1 MSVKALNSVAGFS
14 VGENPTDIILANGDI
29 TTINANLTGNLNTAA
44 ILTDNYFY
52 ANGDP
57 LVFTSNAAGN
67 NYEIQFN
74 YSNEFTANSG
84 LTYNPFTSVLS
95 TTGEV
100 QANTVSAQ
108 GNITASYFIGNIV
121 GNISGNLTVPGV
133 NTSVIFNN
141 EGNAGG
147 SDALKFDYA
156 TNELILNGNASVA
169 NLEATSLVSA
179 ATLQGNLVTAAQPN
193 ITSVGTL
200 ASLSVSGNANAANL
214 NATNSINSP
223 NGAITDLDSSNITAT
238 GTISTLDLS
247 ATGNVGV
254 DGDFYSAN
262 GTFTNKISVAGNVD
276 ASILNL
282 SGNFIS
288 QGNLSLVGDATI
300 DGNVSANNLS
310 GIGNISTSGNVSGN
324 DLTALGNLS
333 ATGNVIGNNLSVSNV
348 ASLANV
354 VLTGTIDGNLIPNA
368 NNSFSVGN
376 SSNVWSN
383 INVGNQGILIG
394 NTSITN
400 VNGAVTT
407 PKANITG
414 NLSTSNLDISHST
427 TAHGDVTILGNL
439 TVSGTTDYINV
450 TELSVMD
457 PVISLGGEADGQD
470 SAGYDG
476 KDRGMLLR
484 NYLEDGS
491 AVENHFLGWK
501 SSDREFIAV
510 ATVTDSTGDVITVG
524 ELGNV
529 RANTFKGN
537 IEGKVLTAAQP
548 NITSVGTL
556 ASLSVSG
563 SITTP
568 GTANVGTL
576 KASGITYP
584 IGDGDS
590 GHVLTTNG
598 AGDLFFASPISNQLV
613 NGNSNVTVNANSNVT
628 VSVTGVAN
636 VVNITNNSV
645 TVKGNVT
652 ANTVTANTSIALG
665 ITNINFATRTTATI
679 APNQVIVSVPSAGI
693 RGVEFF
699 IKGEEEAGSKY
710 SVETIAAVHNGTA
723 VEYSK
728 YGAVTI
734 GGLTGVLAVIFD
746 SGNINL
752 TVTAGSTNSTV
763 WTTQYRTL

>member
-1 MSVKALNSVAGFS
+1 M
-14 VGENPTDIILANGDI
+14 
-29 TTINANLTGNLNTAA
+29 
-44 ILTDNYFY
+44 
-52 ANGDP
+52 
-57 LVFTSNAAGN
+57 
-67 NYEIQFN
+67 
-74 YSNEFTANSG
+74 
-84 LTYNPFTSVLS
+84 
-95 TTGEV
+95 
-100 QANTVSAQ
+100 
-108 GNITASYFIGNIV
+108 
-121 GNISGNLTVPGV
+121 
-133 NTSVIFNN
+133 
-141 EGNAGG
+141 
-147 SDALKFDYA
+147 
-156 TNELILNGNASVA
+156 
-169 NLEATSLVSA
+169 
-179 ATLQGNLVTAAQPN
+179 
-193 ITSVGTL
+193 
-200 ASLSVSGNANAANL
+200 
-214 NATNSINSP
+214 
-223 NGAITDLDSSNITAT
+223 
-238 GTISTLDLS
+238 
-247 ATGNVGV
+247 
-254 DGDFYSAN
+254 
-262 GTFTNKISVAGNVD
+262 
-276 ASILNL
+276 
-282 SGNFIS
+282 
-288 QGNLSLVGDATI
+288 
-300 DGNVSANNLS
+300 
-310 GIGNISTSGNVSGN
+310 
-324 DLTALGNLS
+324 
-333 ATGNVIGNNLSVSNV
+333 
-348 ASLANV
+348 
-354 VLTGTIDGNLIPNA
+354 TGTIDGNLIPNA
-368 NNSFSVGN
+368 NNSFSIGT

-383 INVGNQGILIG
+383 INVGNQGVLIG

-407 PKANITG
+407 PTANITG
-414 NLSTSNLDISHST
+414 NLTTSNLDISHTT
-427 TAHGDVTILGNL
+427 TARGDVTILGNL
-439 TVSGTTDYINV
+439 TVSGTTEYINV

-457 PVISLGGEADGQD
+457 PVISLGGEADGED

-476 KDRGMLLR
+476 KDRGILLR

-524 ELGNV
+524 EFGNV

-537 IEGKVLTAAQP
+537 IEGTVLTAAQP

-556 ASLSVSG
+556 ASLSLSG

-613 NGNSNVTVNANSNVT
+613 NGNSNVIVNANSNIT
-628 VSVTGVAN
+628 VSVAGIAN
-636 VVNITNNSV
+636 VINVTNNAV

-652 ANTVTANTSIALG
+652 ANTVTANTNVAVG
-665 ITNINFATRTTATI
+665 ITNIGFATRTTSTI
-679 APNQVIVSVPSAGI
+679 APNQILVSVPSAGI

-699 IKGEEEAGSKY
+699 IKGEESAGSKY
-710 SVETIAAVHNGTA
+710 SVETISAVHNGTA

>member
-44 ILTDNYFY
+44 ILTDGYFY

-74 YSNEFTANSG
+74 YGNQFTANGG
-84 LTYNPFTSVLS
+84 LTYNPFTNLLN
-95 TTGEV
+95 TTGDIT
-100 QANTVSAQ
+100 ANTVSTV

-156 TNELILNGNASVA
+156 TNQLILNGNATVN
-169 NLEATSLVSA
+169 NLSATSLVSA
-179 ATLQGNLVTAAQPN
+179 NTLQGNLVTAVQPN

-200 ASLSVSGNANAANL
+200 ATLSVLGNANAANL
-214 NATNSINSP
+214 NATNSIRSP

-254 DGDFYSAN
+254 SGDFYSAN
-262 GTFTNKISVAGNVD
+262 GTFTNKVSVTGNVD

-288 QGNLSLVGDATI
+288 QGNLSLVGNATI
-300 DGNVSANNLS
+300 DGNISANNLN

-324 DLTALGNLS
+324 NLNALGNLS

-354 VLTGTIDGNLIPNA
+354 VLTGTIDGDLIPNA
-368 NNSFSVGN
+368 NNSFSIGT

-383 INVGNQGILIG
+383 INLGDQGVLIG

-407 PKANITG
+407 PTANVTG
-414 NLSTSNLDISHST
+414 NLNTSNLDISHTT

-524 ELGNV
+524 EFGNV

-584 IGDGDS
+584 INDGDS

-598 AGDLFFASPISNQLV
+598 AGDLFFASPISDQLV
-613 NGNSNVTVNANSNVT
+613 NGNSNVIVNANSNVT
-628 VSVTGVAN
+628 VSVAGIAN
-636 VVNITNNSV
+636 VINVTNNAV
-645 TVKGNVT
+645 TVKGNIT
-652 ANTVTANTSIALG
+652 ANTVTANTNVAVG
-665 ITNINFATRTTATI
+665 ITNIGYATRTTSTI
-679 APNQVIVSVPSAGI
+679 APNQILVSVPSAGI

-710 SVETIAAVHNGTA
+710 SVETISAVHNGTA

>member
-29 TTINANLTGNLNTAA
+29 TTINADLTGNLNTFA

-74 YSNEFTANSG
+74 YGNEFTANSG
-84 LTYNPFTSVLS
+84 LTYNPFTNVLN
-95 TTGEV
+95 TTGDV
-100 QANTVSAQ
+100 TANTVSTV

-156 TNELILNGNASVA
+156 TNELILNGNASVN
-169 NLEATSLVSA
+169 NLSATSLVSA
-179 ATLQGNLVTAAQPN
+179 ATLEGNLLTNAQPN

-200 ASLSVSGNANAANL
+200 ASLSVTGNSRVFDLTVTGNFAVDNG
-214 NATNSINSP
+214 SITEVN
-223 NGAITDLDSSNITAT
+223 SSNITT
-238 GTISTLDLS
+238 GNISTINIS
-247 ATGNVGV
+247 ATGNVGI
-254 DGDFYSAN
+254 DGEIHAAN
-262 GTFTNKISVAGNVD
+262 GTITNNLSVTGNVD
-276 ASILNL
+276 ASILKL

-288 QGNLSLVGDATI
+288 QGNLSLLGDATI
-300 DGNVSANNLS
+300 DGNISANNITGL
-310 GIGNISTSGNVSGN
+310 GDVST
-324 DLTALGNLS
+324 TGNLS
-333 ATGNVIGNNLSVSNV
+333 GNNLTGAGNLSVTGNITGNNLSIGN
-348 ASLANV
+348 LATLSNV
-354 VLTGTIDGNLIPNA
+354 VLSGDIDGNLIPSA
-368 NNSFSVGN
+368 NNTKSIG
-376 SSNVWSN
+376 SSSKVWSN
-383 INVGNQGILIG
+383 IYLGNQGVHIG

-400 VNGAVTT
+400 VNGITTT
-407 PKANITG
+407 PDANITG
-414 NLSTSNLDISHST
+414 NLTANKLDVTGATI
-427 TAHGDVTILGNL
+427 AHGDVSILGNL
-439 TVSGTTDYINV
+439 IVSGTTDYINV

-457 PVISLGGEADGQD
+457 PVISLGGAANGED

-491 AVENHFLGWK
+491 NPENQFLGWK
-501 SSDREFIAV
+501 TSDREFVAI
-510 ATVTDSTGDVITVG
+510 ATVADSTGDVMTVG
-524 ELGNV
+524 EFGNV

-537 IEGKVLTAAQP
+537 IEGRVLTAQQP
-548 NITSVGTL
+548 NITTVGTL
-556 ASLSVSG
+556 ASLSVNG

-568 GTANVGTL
+568 GAANVGTL

-584 IGDGDS
+584 IGDGAT
-590 GHVLTTNG
+590 GQVLTTNG
-598 AGDLFFASPISNQLV
+598 SGDLYFASPISTQLV
-613 NGNSNVTVNANSNVT
+613 NGNSNVIVNANSNVT
-628 VSVTGVAN
+628 VSVAGVAN
-636 VVNITNNSV
+636 VINVTNNSL

-652 ANTVTANTSIALG
+652 ANSVTANTSVTVG
-665 ITNINFATRTTATI
+665 ITNIGHATRTTSTI
-679 APNQVIVSVPSAGI
+679 APNQIIVSVPSAGI

-699 IKGEEEAGSKY
+699 IKGEESAGGKY
-710 SVETIAAVHNGTA
+710 SVETISAVHNGSA

-734 GGLTGVLAVIFD
+734 GGLTGVLAVLFD

>member
-44 ILTDNYFY
+44 ILTDGYFY

-74 YSNEFTANSG
+74 YGNQFTANGG
-84 LTYNPFTSVLS
+84 LTYNPFTNILN
-95 TTGEV
+95 TTGDV
-100 QANTVSAQ
+100 TANTVSTV

-156 TNELILNGNASVA
+156 TNELILNGNASVN
-169 NLEATSLVSA
+169 NLSATSLVSA
-179 ATLQGNLVTAAQPN
+179 ATLEGNLVTNAQPN

-200 ASLSVSGNANAANL
+200 ASVSVTGNANVANL
-214 NATNSINSP
+214 NATGNFTVA
-223 NGAITDLDSSNITAT
+223 NGSITDLTSSNITAT
-238 GTISTLDLS
+238 GNVTVVDVS
-247 ATGNVGV
+247 ATGNVGI
-254 DGDFYSAN
+254 DGEIHAAN
-262 GTFTNKISVAGNVD
+262 GTITNNLSVTGNVD

-282 SGNFIS
+282 SGNFVS

-300 DGNVSANNLS
+300 DGNVSANNITGLGDISTGGNLS
-310 GIGNISTSGNVSGN
+310 GNNLTGAGNVSV
-324 DLTALGNLS
+324 
-333 ATGNVIGNNLSVSNV
+333 TGNITGNNLSISNLATLSNV
-348 ASLANV
+348 ALS
-354 VLTGTIDGNLIPNA
+354 GTIDGNLIPTA
-368 NNSFSVGN
+368 NNTKSIGS

-383 INVGNQGILIG
+383 LHLGNQGVLIG

-400 VNGAVTT
+400 VNGIATI
-407 PKANITG
+407 PNANITG
-414 NLSTSNLDISHST
+414 NLTANKLDVTGATI
-427 TAHGDVTILGNL
+427 AHGDVSILGNL
-439 TVSGTTDYINV
+439 IVSGTTDYINV

-457 PVISLGGEADGQD
+457 PVISLGGAANGED

-491 AVENHFLGWK
+491 NPENQFLGWK
-501 SSDREFIAV
+501 TTDREFV
-510 ATVTDSTGDVITVG
+510 AISNVADSTGDVMTVG
-524 ELGNV
+524 EFGNV

-537 IEGKVLTAAQP
+537 IEGRVLTAAQP

-556 ASLSVSG
+556 ASLSLSG
-563 SITTP
+563 AITTP
-568 GTANVGTL
+568 GAANVGSL

-584 IGDGDS
+584 IGDGDT
-590 GHVLTTNG
+590 GQVLTTNG
-598 AGDLFFASPISNQLV
+598 SGDLYFASPISTQLV
-613 NGNSNVTVNANSNVT
+613 NGNSNVIVNANSNVT
-628 VSVTGVAN
+628 VSVAGVAN
-636 VVNITNNSV
+636 VINVTNNSV

-652 ANTVTANTSIALG
+652 ANSVTANTEVTVG
-665 ITNINFATRTTATI
+665 ITNIGYATRTTSTI
-679 APNQVIVSVPSAGI
+679 APNQIIVSVPSAGI

-699 IKGEEEAGSKY
+699 IKGEESAGSKY
-710 SVETIAAVHNGTA
+710 SVETISAVHNGSA

-734 GGLTGVLAVIFD
+734 GGLTGVVSVLYD

>member
-29 TTINANLTGNLNTAA
+29 TTINANLTGNLNTFA
-44 ILTDNYFY
+44 ILTDGYFY

-74 YSNEFTANSG
+74 YGNEFTANGG
-84 LTYNPFTSVLS
+84 LTYNPFINLLT
-95 TTGEV
+95 TTGDIA
-100 QANTVSAQ
+100 ANTVSTV

-147 SDALKFDYA
+147 SDALKFDYD
-156 TNELILNGNASVA
+156 TNELILNGNASVT
-169 NLEATSLVSA
+169 NLSATSLVSA
-179 ATLQGNLVTAAQPN
+179 ETLQGNLTTNAQPN

-200 ASLSVSGNANAANL
+200 ASLSVTGNSRVFDLTVTGNFAVDNG
-214 NATNSINSP
+214 SITEVN
-223 NGAITDLDSSNITAT
+223 SSNITT
-238 GTISTLDLS
+238 GNISTINIS
-247 ATGNVGV
+247 ATGNVGI
-254 DGDFYSAN
+254 DGEIHAAN
-262 GTFTNKISVAGNVD
+262 GTITNNLSVAGNID
-276 ASILNL
+276 GSILNL
-282 SGNFIS
+282 SGNFVS
-288 QGNLSLVGDATI
+288 QGNLSLVGTATI
-300 DGNVSANNLS
+300 DGNVSANNIS
-310 GIGNISTSGNVSGN
+310 GLGDISTTGNLLGN
-324 DLTALGNLS
+324 NLTGTGNLS
-333 ATGNVIGNNLSVSNV
+333 VTGNITGNNLSIDNLATLSNV
-348 ASLANV
+348 ALS
-354 VLTGTIDGNLIPNA
+354 GTIDGNLIPSA
-368 NNSFSVGN
+368 NNTKSIGS

-383 INVGNQGILIG
+383 IHLGDQGILIG

-400 VNGAVTT
+400 VNGAITT
-407 PKANITG
+407 PTANITG
-414 NLSTSNLDISHST
+414 NLNTSNLDISHST

-439 TVSGTTDYINV
+439 TVSGTTEYINV

-491 AVENHFLGWK
+491 NPENHFLGWK
-501 SSDREFIAV
+501 SSDREFVAI
-510 ATVTDSTGDVITVG
+510 ATVADSTGDVITVG
-524 ELGNV
+524 EFGNV

-537 IEGKVLTAAQP
+537 VEGRVLTAAQP

-556 ASLSVSG
+556 ASLSLSG
-563 SITTP
+563 AITTP
-568 GTANVGTL
+568 GAANVGSL

-584 IGDGDS
+584 TADGDS
-590 GHVLTTNG
+590 GQVLTTNG
-598 AGDLFFASPISNQLV
+598 AGDLFFGSPVSNQLV
-613 NGNSNVTVNANSNVT
+613 NGNSNVVVNANSNVT
-628 VSVTGVAN
+628 ISVAGVAN
-636 VVNITNNSV
+636 VVNVTNNSV
-645 TVKGNVT
+645 TVKGNIT
-652 ANTVTANTSIALG
+652 ANALTSNTSVTLG
-665 ITNINFATRTTATI
+665 ITNINYATRTTNTI
-679 APNQVIVSVPSAGI
+679 APNQIIVSVPSAGI

-699 IKGEEEAGSKY
+699 IKGEESAGSKY
-710 SVETIAAVHNGTA
+710 SVETISAVHNGSA

-734 GGLTGVLAVIFD
+734 GGLTGVLAVLYD

>member
-74 YSNEFTANSG
+74 YDNQFTANAG
-84 LTYNPFTSVLS
+84 LTYNPFTGTLA
-95 TTGEV
+95 TTGDV
-100 QANTVSAQ
+100 TANTVSAQ

-156 TNELILNGNASVA
+156 TNELILNGNASVN
-169 NLEATSLVSA
+169 NLSATSLVSA
-179 ATLQGNLVTAAQPN
+179 ETLQGNLATASQPN

-200 ASLSVSGNANAANL
+200 ASLSVTGTSRVYDLTVTGNFAVDNG
-214 NATNSINSP
+214 SITEVN
-223 NGAITDLDSSNITAT
+223 SSNVTT
-238 GTISTLDLS
+238 GNVNTVNLS
-247 ATGNVGV
+247 ATGNVGI
-254 DGDFYSAN
+254 DGELHAAN
-262 GTFTNKISVAGNVD
+262 GTFTNNLSVTGNLD
-276 ASILNL
+276 GSILNL

-288 QGNLSLVGDATI
+288 QGNLSAVGDATI
-300 DGNVSANNLS
+300 DGNISANNITGL
-310 GIGNISTSGNVSGN
+310 GNISTGGNVTGN
-324 DLTALGNLS
+324 NLIGTGNLS
-333 ATGNVIGNNLSVSNV
+333 VTGDVTGNNLTVDNT

-354 VLTGTIDGNLIPNA
+354 VLTGSIDGNLIPNA
-368 NNSFSVGN
+368 NNSFSIGTA
-376 SSNVWSN
+376 SNVWSN

-400 VNGAVTT
+400 VNGITT
-407 PKANITG
+407 IPNANIIG
-414 NLSTSNLDISHST
+414 NLTTNKLDVSGAT
-427 TAHGDVTILGNL
+427 TTHGDVTILGNL

-470 SAGYDG
+470 AAGYDG

-491 AVENHFLGWK
+491 AVENQFLGWK
-501 SSDREFIAV
+501 SSDREFVAV
-510 ATVTDSTGDVITVG
+510 ATVSDSTGDVITVG
-524 ELGNV
+524 EFGNV

-537 IEGKVLTAAQP
+537 IEGRVLTAQQP
-548 NITSVGTL
+548 NITQVGTL
-556 ASLSVSG
+556 ASLSLSG

-568 GTANVGTL
+568 GAANVGSL

-584 IGDGDS
+584 LGDGDT
-590 GHVLTTNG
+590 GQVLTTNG
-598 AGDLFFASPISNQLV
+598 SGDLYFASPISTQLV
-613 NGNSNVTVNANSNVT
+613 NGNSNVIVNANSNVT
-628 VSVTGVAN
+628 VSVAGIAN
-636 VVNITNNSV
+636 VVNITNNSL

-652 ANTVTANTSIALG
+652 ANTVTANTNIALG
-665 ITNINFATRTTATI
+665 ITNINYATRTTATI
-679 APNQVIVSVPSAGI
+679 APNQIIVSVPSAGI

-710 SVETIAAVHNGTA
+710 SVETISAVHNGTA

>member
-74 YSNEFTANSG
+74 YQNQFTANGG
-84 LTYNPFTSVLS
+84 LTYNPFTNLLN
-95 TTGEV
+95 TTGDIT
-100 QANTVSAQ
+100 ANTVSTV

-156 TNELILNGNASVA
+156 TNELILNGNASVN
-169 NLEATSLVSA
+169 NLSATSLVSA
-179 ATLQGNLVTAAQPN
+179 ETLEGNLVTAAQPN

-200 ASLSVSGNANAANL
+200 TTISVSGNANVANL
-214 NATNSINSP
+214 NATNSINAP
-223 NGAITDLDSSNITAT
+223 NAAITDLDTSNITTT

-262 GTFTNKISVAGNVD
+262 GTFTNQVSVTGNVD

-288 QGNLSLVGDATI
+288 QGNLSLVGNATI
-300 DGNVSANNLS
+300 DGNVSANNLT

-324 DLTALGNLS
+324 NLNALGNLS

-348 ASLANV
+348 ASFANV

-368 NNSFSVGN
+368 NNSFSIGT

-383 INVGNQGILIG
+383 INVGNQGVLIG

-407 PKANITG
+407 PTANITG
-414 NLSTSNLDISHST
+414 NLTTSNLDISHTT
-427 TAHGDVTILGNL
+427 TARGDVTILGNL
-439 TVSGTTDYINV
+439 TVSGTTEYINV

-524 ELGNV
+524 EFGNV

-537 IEGKVLTAAQP
+537 IEGTLLTAAQP

-556 ASLSVSG
+556 ASLSLSG

-590 GHVLTTNG
+590 GQVLTTNG

-613 NGNSNVTVNANSNVT
+613 NGNSNVIVNANSNIT
-628 VSVTGVAN
+628 VSVAGIAN
-636 VVNITNNSV
+636 VINVTNNAV

-652 ANTVTANTSIALG
+652 ANTVIANTNVEVG
-665 ITNINFATRTTATI
+665 ITNIGFATRTTSTI
-679 APNQVIVSVPSAGI
+679 APNQILVSVPSAGI

-699 IKGEEEAGSKY
+699 IKGEESAGSKY
-710 SVETIAAVHNGTA
+710 SVETISAVHNGTA